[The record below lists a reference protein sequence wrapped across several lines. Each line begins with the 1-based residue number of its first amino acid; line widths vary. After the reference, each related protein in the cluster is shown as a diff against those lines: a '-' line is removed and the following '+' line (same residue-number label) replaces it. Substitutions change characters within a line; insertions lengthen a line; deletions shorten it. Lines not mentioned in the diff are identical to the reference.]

1 MKKKIQKLLFGAS
14 FLFCAGT
21 VSAQTDSLSNNI
33 EDISLEDLMNVKI
46 VSASKK
52 EESLF
57 DASLSASSVSRD
69 EIKKAGAT
77 SIMEALRLLPG
88 LFVTENSN
96 GNYNVSLRGFSNL
109 PAGSAL
115 NVAANSITLVMIDN
129 RPVYNYF
136 NGGTFWE
143 TLPVDLNDIEKI
155 EVVRGPAAAVY
166 GPNAAAGVINIITR
180 RPQKAGLYTVANAQV
195 GTPQQIITN
204 ASVGYKFKKFDFIVS
219 GNQQYRQRTESNYY
233 SWATNTKMPID
244 CVKTTFPADKYLA
257 DTLGNP
263 NSAQRYP
270 HRTTSMNKYGY
281 NAFLNYNVSQKSL
294 ISLAFGGESATV
306 QKPFIDN
313 LGTPLSTSWSDS
325 KYADLKAKFNHFST
339 QISYLNGIQDEAVS
353 FIGYKYKFSTLDA
366 NAEYDIVY
374 KGLSVKPGVSYR
386 RADYNDSKYAH
397 VDTRQGFLGGER
409 VLENYSGSI
418 RSELNASKKFKLTAA
433 GRLDKYNHP
442 AKAYLSYQFGANY
455 KVTER
460 NLLRVVVSRAYKGPN
475 MYDTYSRNNV
485 YVGTQATQTPF
496 GVFNLPFYAQVQG
509 NNNLKMQS
517 VDMLELGYRVKA
529 TDNLY
534 FDLELFN
541 QTTQN
546 FTYLVGQPFQNSPP
560 SPGNPLGT
568 VTVVQS
574 VQNIS
579 MKAIQTGA
587 TLSANFVLK
596 KFQIKPFVT
605 IQQTNLKKE
614 PLYRNSVSSDSVN
627 NINVTANRK
636 DNGTPSVYG
645 GAYINFQ
652 ATSKFNINLNSYVMS
667 NYTYVNI
674 ASTFGSNAA
683 TGFNAS
689 NGTVDIFGK
698 VILNAKVSY
707 KFFNKLDLF
716 INVRNLT
723 NSKSYEFAHTDITK
737 ATFLVGG
744 NFEF

>member
-1 MKKKIQKLLFGAS
+1 MKKKVQKVLFAALLLFSAR
-14 FLFCAGT
+14 T
-21 VSAQTDSLSNNI
+21 VSAQTDSLSSNI

-57 DASLSASSVSRD
+57 DASLSASSISRD

-115 NVAANSITLVMIDN
+115 DVAPSSITLVMIDS

-180 RPQKAGLYTVANAQV
+180 RPQKEGLYTVANAQY
-195 GTPQQIITN
+195 GTPNQLITN
-204 ASVGYKFKKFDFIVS
+204 ASVGYKINKFDFIVS
-219 GNQQYRQRTESNYY
+219 GNQQYRERTESNYY
-233 SWATNTKMPID
+233 SWVTNTKMPID
-244 CVKTTFPADKYLA
+244 SITSTFPANKLLA

-263 NSAQRYP
+263 NASTRYP
-270 HRTTSMNKYGY
+270 HRKVSMNKYGY
-281 NAFLNYNVSQKSL
+281 NAFLNYSISKKSL

-306 QKPFIDN
+306 QKPFIEN
-313 LGTPLSTSWSDS
+313 LGTPMSTSWSDS
-325 KYADLKAKFNHFST
+325 KYADLRVKLNHFST
-339 QISYLNGIQDEAVS
+339 QISYLTGTQDEAKG
-353 FIGYKYKFSTLDA
+353 FIGYKYDFSTLDA
-366 NAEYDIVY
+366 NMEYDIVY
-374 KGLSVKPGVSYR
+374 KGLSIKPGVSYR

-397 VDTRQGFLGGER
+397 VDTRQGFLGGSR

-418 RSELNASKKFKLTAA
+418 RSELNASKKIKITAA
-433 GRLDKYNHP
+433 GRMDGYNHP
-442 AKAYLSYQFGANY
+442 NKAYFSYQLGANY

-460 NLLRVVVSRAYKGPN
+460 NLIRVVASRAYKGPN
-475 MYDTYSRNNV
+475 MYNTYSSNNV
-485 YVGTQATQTPF
+485 YVGTQATPTPF

-509 NNNLKMQS
+509 DPNLKMQS

-529 TDNLY
+529 TDKLY

-546 FTYLVGQPFQNSPP
+546 FTYLVGQPSQVSPP
-560 SPGNPLGT
+560 SPGNPFGT

-574 VQNIS
+574 VENIK
-579 MKAIQTGA
+579 MKAIQNGA
-587 TLSANFVLK
+587 TLSANFVFK
-596 KFQIKPFVT
+596 KFQVKPFVT

-614 PLYRNSVSSDSVN
+614 PQYRNSVSSDSVN
-627 NINVTANRK
+627 NVNTVKDRK
-636 DNGTPSVYG
+636 DNGTPNVYG
-645 GAYINFQ
+645 GAYINYQ
-652 ATSKFNINLNSYVMS
+652 ATSKFNINLNGYVMS

-674 ASTFGSNAA
+674 ASTFGANPAN
-683 TGFNAS
+683 GFNPA
-689 NGTVDIFGK
+689 NGTVNIMGK

-716 INVRNLT
+716 VNVRNLT
-723 NSKSYEFAHTDITK
+723 NSTSYEFAHTDITK